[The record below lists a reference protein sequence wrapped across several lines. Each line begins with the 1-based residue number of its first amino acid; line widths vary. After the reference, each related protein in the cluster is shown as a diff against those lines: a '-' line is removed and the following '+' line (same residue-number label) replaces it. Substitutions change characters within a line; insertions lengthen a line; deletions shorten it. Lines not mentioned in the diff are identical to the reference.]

1 MSLQA
6 YQQTMRGHKLIK
18 HLPESQR
25 EIYLIDYLDAA
36 RKIMGQFNNDPMI
49 METTVQY
56 VDKLITEKYC
66 NYSIDEVQIVLEMGG
81 LGQLG
86 EKSIMSA
93 RTVSMWFTKY
103 ESEIRPVFVRLHRSQ
118 VVTLSEPSN
127 VRKLTPDEA
136 QEYFIFAL
144 NDYKVNGMLYS
155 FTYDILCNHGYTNL
169 FEEKKKHYM
178 ELADRK
184 FSTVASDR
192 QREQPAWKK
201 FASAVDLTNNRI
213 EAYAKRI
220 ALEDFFKSKL
230 NVKES

>member
-18 HLPESQR
+18 HLPEVQLTT
-25 EIYLIDYLDAA
+25 YLIDYIQTAL
-36 RKIMGQFNNDPMI
+36 KIMGQVNNDPVVFQ
-49 METTVQY
+49 TTVEY
-56 VDKLITEKYC
+56 VRRILVDKYPI
-66 NYSIDEVQIVLEMGG
+66 YSIDEVQIVLEMGG

-118 VVTLSEPSN
+118 VVTLPEPSN
-127 VRKLTPDEA
+127 VRKLSPDEA
-136 QEYFIFAL
+136 QDYFIFAL

>member
-1 MSLQA
+1 
-6 YQQTMRGHKLIK
+6 MRGHKLVK
-18 HLPESQR
+18 HLPEVQLTT
-25 EIYLIDYLDAA
+25 YLIDYIQTAL
-36 RKIMGQFNNDPMI
+36 KIMGQINNDPVVFQ
-49 METTVQY
+49 TTVEY
-56 VDKLITEKYC
+56 VRRILVDKYSI
-66 NYSIDEVQIVLEMGG
+66 YSIDEVQIVLEMGG

-144 NDYKVNGMLYS
+144 NDYKLNGMLYS
-155 FTYDILCNHGYTNL
+155 FTYDILCNHGYTNH
-169 FEEKKKHYM
+169 FEQKKKHYM